1 MKSAQVFS
9 SFFHVEKM
17 NIKNDRQNSEI
28 THSIAESK
36 EMKFL
41 QYHNEK
47 YNYIWFE
54 GIVSKSFEGYDILTE
69 G

>member
-1 MKSAQVFS
+1 
-9 SFFHVEKM
+9 M

-54 GIVSKSFEGYDILTE
+54 GIVSKSFEGYDILIE